1 MIRSV
6 VLRRGVV
13 GPVVMVLASTV
24 TAAPCI
30 AATIGIHPHALFD
43 DAALARAGRIT
54 RTEQPAAAASRCEC
68 GASMAEK
75 LAWLYLLVG
84 GSILLAYGPQ
94 EKSGSTWS
102 NDGKA
107 ETAAGAGA
115 IVLSFGLLRD
125 IRKKAHA
132 SSHP

>member
-1 MIRSV
+1 MTRSSI
-6 VLRRGVV
+6 LRRGVV
-13 GPVVMVLASTV
+13 GPVVMVLVSILA
-24 TAAPCI
+24 AAPSV
-30 AATIGIHPHALFD
+30 AATIEIPPQALFD
-43 DAALARAGRIT
+43 KAALARAVRFVRI
-54 RTEQPAAAASRCEC
+54 EQPAAANACEC

-94 EKSGSTWS
+94 EKSGSAWS

-125 IRKKAHA
+125 IRKKARTPA
-132 SSHP
+132 HP